1 MLGFHPFLTGCSRS
15 KRLVLIYS
23 SVPGLSVEAKVGG
36 VEGEGLGLGFW
47 G

>member
-1 MLGFHPFLTGCSRS
+1 MRRNTKLNHL
-15 KRLVLIYS
+15 S

-36 VEGEGLGLGFW
+36 VEGEGLGLGFL